1 MRHPSPCPRPLRTVV
16 VVPARDEEELLPAAL
31 AALQAAVRELHRRE
45 PAHQVQVVVVL
56 DSCTDGSRAIID
68 AHPWVSPVVVDVGRV
83 GGARAAGVRLALE
96 NAGRTATAEPAADPT
111 TVQVAA
117 AGDGLDTLWLATTD
131 ADSQVPV
138 HWLTEQLRLARAGHH
153 LVLGTVSPR
162 PQDLPPHQLTAW
174 RSDHHLAEGH
184 PHVHAANLGL
194 SAACYVA
201 VGGFA
206 DVAVHEDVDLA
217 ARVVSGGWT
226 WCATDRTRVL
236 TSGRTTGRTPDGF
249 AGWLRRARTPN
260 SPLTPPQASRVTG
273 LAG

>member
-1 MRHPSPCPRPLRTVV
+1 MRPPFPSPRPLRTVV
-16 VVPARDEEELLPAAL
+16 VVPARDEEDLLPAAL
-31 AALQAAVRELHRRE
+31 AALQAAVGELHRHE

-56 DSCTDGSRAIID
+56 DSCTDGSRAVVD
-68 AHPWVSPVVVDVGRV
+68 ANPWVSPVVVDVGRV
-83 GGARAAGVRLALE
+83 GGARAAGVRQALE
-96 NAGRTATAEPAADPT
+96 SAGLTAKAEPAAAPT
-111 TVQVAA
+111 TVAVTA
-117 AGDGLDTLWLATTD
+117 AGEGLDTLWLATTD

-162 PQDLPPHQLTAW
+162 PQDLAPHQLTAW
-174 RSDHHLAEGH
+174 RSDHRLAEGH

-194 SAACYVA
+194 SAECYVA

-217 ARVVSGGWT
+217 ARVVSCGWT

-236 TSGRTTGRTPDGF
+236 TSGRTTGRAPDGF
-249 AGWLRRARTPN
+249 AGWLRRACTPN
-260 SPLTPPQASRVTG
+260 SPLASRVTG
-273 LAG
+273 RVG